1 MHIDATSFGSITIDG
16 ATHEHDVVIRLSG
29 KVVKRKKKL
38 SKKRYGTSHTIS
50 EDEVRF
56 VFERGCE
63 TMVVGTGQ
71 MGVARLSE
79 EAGEFLKRKGCAVVA
94 RPTPEAVEAF
104 NKLKSP
110 KTGLFHVTC

>member
-16 ATHEHDVVIRLSG
+16 ARYGHDVVVHLSG
-29 KVVKRKKKL
+29 NIVKRRKKL
-38 SKKRYGTSHTIS
+38 SKKRHGTSHIIS

-56 VFERGCE
+56 VFAKGCE
-63 TMVVGTGQ
+63 AMVVGTGQ
-71 MGVARLSE
+71 MGLARLSE
-79 EAGEFLKRKGCAVVA
+79 EAGEFLKRKGCEVVA

-104 NKLKSP
+104 NQLKSP